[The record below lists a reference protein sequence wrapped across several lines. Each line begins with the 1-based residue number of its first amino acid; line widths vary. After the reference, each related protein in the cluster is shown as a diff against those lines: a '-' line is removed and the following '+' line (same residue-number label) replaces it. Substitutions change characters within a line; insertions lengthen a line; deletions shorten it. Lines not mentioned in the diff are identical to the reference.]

1 MFQTD
6 CVRGSMSQ
14 SAMFRFRRN
23 ASELTVKDGRYIC
36 PGCNPEVG
44 KVGSERPESEDKYQT
59 KYALRVFFKGSVLSM
74 KIETL
79 LSVLNVYTIQ

>member
-36 PGCNPEVG
+36 PGCNPEVR
-44 KVGSERPESEDKYQT
+44 KVGSERPKSEDKYQT
-59 KYALRVFFKGSVLSM
+59 KYALRGSVLSM
-74 KIETL
+74 KTETL